1 MFEMKDYK
9 DNVLAIT
16 NEQVASDWRLGLLR
30 ALGKVAQGARP
41 SDSTGSWGV
50 TVAGSNRE
58 HVMGNWGNVPP
69 CPLVE
74 IYDVREEKGEEY
86 IHDSFN
92 GGSTKDIMILSANA
106 TCACGRIVKHP
117 VAMDIEPGEL
127 IYRVTHADEEWSN

>member
-1 MFEMKDYK
+1 MFEIQDYTG
-9 DNVLAIT
+9 DVLAIT

-58 HVMGNWGNVPP
+58 HVMGNFGNIPP

-74 IYDVREEKGEEY
+74 IYDVREERGEEY
-86 IHDSFN
+86 IHDTFN
-92 GGSTKDIMILSANA
+92 GGSTKDIMLLTAKA

-117 VAMDIEPGEL
+117 VTMEVSPGEL
-127 IYRVTHADEEWSN
+127 IYAVTHADEN